1 MPLRV
6 RSGARFQPFSR
17 VKGGSSRRAG
27 GAIPFRLRYAAPE
40 PHAVK
45 KSTFPTPQD
54 AEAAFYEALEAGD
67 LEAMMEVWAEDEDIV
82 CVHPGGPRLAGF
94 DEVRSSW
101 AQILGSGQRLKVHV
115 SNQVVLSGMMLAVH
129 SVHESI
135 LVQGE
140 ARPRA
145 PIAATNVYLRTG
157 NGWRMIL
164 HHGSPAPQA
173 TRASVESPKILH

>member
-1 MPLRV
+1 
-6 RSGARFQPFSR
+6 
-17 VKGGSSRRAG
+17 
-27 GAIPFRLRYAAPE
+27 
-40 PHAVK
+40 VK

-67 LEAMMEVWAEDEDIV
+67 LEAMMEVWAEDEEIV
-82 CVHPGGPRLAGF
+82 CVHPGGPRLSGY
-94 DEVRSSW
+94 DQVRASF
-101 AQILGSGQRLKVHV
+101 AQLFGPGRRLKVQL
-115 SNQVVLSGMMLAVH
+115 SNQVVLSGMMFAVH
-129 SVHESI
+129 SVHENI

-140 ARPRA
+140 QRPRV

-173 TRASVESPKILH
+173 GRAAAESPKILH

>member
-1 MPLRV
+1 M
-6 RSGARFQPFSR
+6 
-17 VKGGSSRRAG
+17 
-27 GAIPFRLRYAAPE
+27 
-40 PHAVK
+40 K
-45 KSTFPTPQD
+45 KSNFPTPQD

-82 CVHPGGPRLAGF
+82 CVHPGGPRLAGY
-94 DEVRSSW
+94 DEVRASW
-101 AQILGSGQRLKVHV
+101 AQIFGSGQRLSVRV

-129 SVHESI
+129 SVHENI

-140 ARPRA
+140 TRPRA
-145 PIAATNVYLRTG
+145 PVAATNVYLRTG

-173 TRASVESPKILH
+173 PQAPRAGVESPKILH

>member
-1 MPLRV
+1 M
-6 RSGARFQPFSR
+6 
-17 VKGGSSRRAG
+17 
-27 GAIPFRLRYAAPE
+27 
-40 PHAVK
+40 K

-82 CVHPGGPRLAGF
+82 CVHPGGPRLAGY
-94 DEVRSSW
+94 DEVRASW
-101 AQILGSGQRLKVHV
+101 AQIFGSGQRLSVHV

-129 SVHESI
+129 SVHENI

-145 PIAATNVYLRTG
+145 PIAATNVYLRAG

-173 TRASVESPKILH
+173 ARASVESPKILH